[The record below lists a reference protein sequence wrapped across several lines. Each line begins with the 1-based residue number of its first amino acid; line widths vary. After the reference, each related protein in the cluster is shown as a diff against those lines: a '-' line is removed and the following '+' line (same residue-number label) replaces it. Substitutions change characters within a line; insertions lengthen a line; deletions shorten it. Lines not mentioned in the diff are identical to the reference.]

1 MDTINADI
9 ERDIETSNEEI
20 FEDIPPIEGERI
32 VVYSRDWTIETI
44 FNQIELGNIDLNPKF
59 QRRNAWKDDKKS
71 RLIESFLLG
80 LPVPQIVLAE
90 DKAKLKSFIVID
102 GKQRLITIAG
112 FMDPIKYN
120 YWKNNQLSNLKSR
133 ADLNGV
139 SYQNFKTTER
149 YSNEYRSF
157 LNSDIRC
164 TIISNYS
171 SIDVLY
177 DVFYRLNTGS
187 VTLSTQELRQVLHKG
202 PFADYLYEITT
213 ELQPIHEV
221 IGLTEP
227 DPRLYDME
235 FLLRFIS
242 LYFFGKEYKGNLKAF
257 LDNSMGIITKS
268 WDKYQNELR
277 DLYTKINEAI
287 TKLHKVFGK
296 KNVGK
301 RYSKQKYTGFNKAI
315 FEVQLFYFIQIPN
328 KIMTLSRN
336 KHFKAKFENLSTNDT
351 EFNDTIT
358 ASTKDVAKYR
368 KRYDAIKNLVNEVY
382 NLNLRNTILR
392 N

>member
-1 MDTINADI
+1 MDITNANVEQDI
-9 ERDIETSNEEI
+9 EISNEEI
-20 FEDIPPIEGERI
+20 FQDIPPIKEERI

-44 FNQIELGNIDLNPKF
+44 FNKIELGNIDLNPKF

-71 RLIESFLLG
+71 RLIESFLLT

-90 DKAKLKSFIVID
+90 DKGKPKSFIVID

-112 FMDPIKYN
+112 FMDPAKYP
-120 YWKNNQLSNLKSR
+120 YWKSSMLSKLKSR
-133 ADLNGV
+133 DDLNGI
-139 SYQNFKTTER
+139 SYQDFKTNEK
-149 YSNEYRSF
+149 YADEYRSL

-164 TIISNYS
+164 TIISNYT

-177 DVFYRLNTGS
+177 DIFYRLNTGS

-213 ELQPIHEV
+213 KLQPIHEV

-242 LYFFGKEYKGNLKAF
+242 LYLFGTDYKGNLKAF
-257 LDNSMGIITKS
+257 LDDSMGKITES
-268 WDKYQNELR
+268 WNEYETKVH

-296 KNVGK
+296 ENIGK
-301 RYSKQKYTGFNKAI
+301 RYSKQKYAGFNKAI
-315 FEVQLFYFIQIPN
+315 FEVELFYFIQIPD
-328 KIMTLSRN
+328 KSLTPSRN
-336 KHFKAKFENLSTNDT
+336 KNFKAKFENLSTHDSD
-351 EFNDTIT
+351 FNDAIT
-358 ASTKDVAKYR
+358 ASTKDVAKY
-368 KRYDAIKNLVNEVY
+368 KTRYDAIRNIVNQVY
-382 NLNLRNTILR
+382 NLNLRKTVLR